1 MGCRVNNGFPKI
13 HILLAAAAAAIH
25 ISDMLL
31 LFTLFEIYLA
41 TTETLTEQED
51 NDLCIIIGNKA
62 AQHHS
67 HPMRQHIT
75 ISKQEEKV
83 LVASLSGLAFC

>member
-1 MGCRVNNGFPKI
+1 MNNGFPKI
-13 HILLAAAAAAIH
+13 HILLAAAAAAAIH
-25 ISDMLL
+25 ISDIYYYYCLL
-31 LFTLFEIYLA
+31 CLKFTLPQLRRL
-41 TTETLTEQED
+41 LTEQED

-75 ISKQEEKV
+75 ISKQEDKV